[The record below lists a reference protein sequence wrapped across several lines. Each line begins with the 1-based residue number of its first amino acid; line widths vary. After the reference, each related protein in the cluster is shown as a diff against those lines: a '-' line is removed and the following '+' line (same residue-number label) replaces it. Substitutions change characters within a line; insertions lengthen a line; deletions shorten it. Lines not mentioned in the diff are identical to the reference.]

1 MPGPLNPNARAADL
15 LSDILGDLDNERENE
30 VKEALPARKTSSL
43 LAQSMRK
50 RMEQRRLDMVRNSP
64 DEAAEEEALKEAVDE
79 TTEEKAVDEEIRRA
93 APSWG
98 MKETRPV
105 RKVSSF
111 FAQSRHR
118 RMEQH
123 CEDAN
128 MKGPREGAEE
138 EAVDKRAARME
149 ARSPTSFK
157 RSEDFGRIQTNTT
170 ALIQQSLHKQHL
182 AAQARRLAMREEAEE
197 EHEQQQREEVVAD
210 VQGDSSSSE
219 AAIPERPR
227 QRPQRRVKVP
237 MADPESVLERAR
249 QRAQLKASQML
260 QRRGLNPGEAQST
273 DENMG
278 PRTRPALSSRC
289 KGIQQR
295 RQQDGAK
302 PAAVQKKK
310 RVLKSF
316 EPVATALFDVDG
328 KVLEM
333 KLPALHMTPH
343 DIATF
348 WEEEWGVSYALRLRF
363 EAPKGSPTKWINAH
377 EDPVPTVPAEVRLH
391 GLSSILSSLRLA
403 LVEHGGA
410 ANLPPE
416 PPPKPLKG
424 PECPGTY
431 VRMKRN
437 LNLFVEGGDNQA
449 LLRHMGID
457 ENWMRGVPRGSAP
470 ESEEEDA
477 DEPLSEDAR
486 ERRAAFAAVVT
497 QRLEEEGVQ
506 RKEDAAEEVKPTFE
520 AVVEEP
526 CMPARHPDVSM
537 LRLILTLC
545 GFGESEVDDLIDTG
559 QLKDA
564 THFAQSAE
572 TQNQVLEVARSVGIV
587 NPKSQALFA
596 EVWRRCKL
604 HLAGNLPEYPAAISK
619 PIYEVDFA
627 ANALA
632 YLDSIRAAIESE
644 QFENASDEMIARW
657 ERKLIKP
664 DAEERMEDVGNLLFD
679 QIYSKLLAPFG
690 FTPNKKGFKEAKAA
704 VRQLEIKAVKELDK
718 ELTKAILVR
727 FKF

>member
-1 MPGPLNPNARAADL
+1 
-15 LSDILGDLDNERENE
+15 
-30 VKEALPARKTSSL
+30 
-43 LAQSMRK
+43 
-50 RMEQRRLDMVRNSP
+50 
-64 DEAAEEEALKEAVDE
+64 
-79 TTEEKAVDEEIRRA
+79 
-93 APSWG
+93 
-98 MKETRPV
+98 
-105 RKVSSF
+105 
-111 FAQSRHR
+111 
-118 RMEQH
+118 
-123 CEDAN
+123 
-128 MKGPREGAEE
+128 
-138 EAVDKRAARME
+138 
-149 ARSPTSFK
+149 
-157 RSEDFGRIQTNTT
+157 
-170 ALIQQSLHKQHL
+170 
-182 AAQARRLAMREEAEE
+182 
-197 EHEQQQREEVVAD
+197 
-210 VQGDSSSSE
+210 
-219 AAIPERPR
+219 
-227 QRPQRRVKVP
+227 
-237 MADPESVLERAR
+237 
-249 QRAQLKASQML
+249 
-260 QRRGLNPGEAQST
+260 
-273 DENMG
+273 
-278 PRTRPALSSRC
+278 
-289 KGIQQR
+289 
-295 RQQDGAK
+295 
-302 PAAVQKKK
+302 
-310 RVLKSF
+310 
-316 EPVATALFDVDG
+316 VATALFDVDG